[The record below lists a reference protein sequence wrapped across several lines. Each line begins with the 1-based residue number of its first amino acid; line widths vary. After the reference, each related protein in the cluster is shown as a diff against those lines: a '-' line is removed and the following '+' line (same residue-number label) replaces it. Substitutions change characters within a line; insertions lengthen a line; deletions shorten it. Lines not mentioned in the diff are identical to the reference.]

1 MLPVVRGCADEELLL
16 VVVGGADQLPKR
28 DFTAAGW
35 AAGCAA
41 ATEPVGAAAADV
53 LLKPEKE
60 DGANVLVDAPNTEGV
75 ALADSVE
82 AVREGGCAWAAAV
95 VTFPNTFLKFW
106 RDVLLSKDAAAEDVL
121 VVAAGKMGL
130 NPAASRGLV
139 GWLLTDSELLAG
151 GAVEVMVAEADKAEG
166 ALT

>member
-1 MLPVVRGCADEELLL
+1 MRGCADEEPPL
-16 VVVGGADQLPKR
+16 VVGGADQLPKS

-41 ATEPVGAAAADV
+41 VTEPVGAAAADV
-53 LLKPEKE
+53 LLKPGKE
-60 DGANVLVDAPNTEGV
+60 GGASVDAPNTEGV

-95 VTFPNTFLKFW
+95 VTFPNTLLKFW
-106 RDVLLSKDAAAEDVL
+106 RDVLLSRDAAAEEAL
-121 VVAAGKMGL
+121 VAAAAGKMGL
-130 NPAASRGLV
+130 KPAASRGLV

-151 GAVEVMVAEADKAEG
+151 GAVEDDMAE
-166 ALT
+166 LT